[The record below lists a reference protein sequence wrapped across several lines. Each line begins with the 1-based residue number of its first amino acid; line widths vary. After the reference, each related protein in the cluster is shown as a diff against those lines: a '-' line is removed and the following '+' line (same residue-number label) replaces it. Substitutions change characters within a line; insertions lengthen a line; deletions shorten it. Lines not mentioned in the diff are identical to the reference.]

1 MDTKTERKIVIGLII
16 LLLAVGGFYFWR
28 MYNGLK
34 PAILPP
40 EQPTEDQ
47 TETGT
52 PPASPDT
59 PTQPDND
66 TAPERDEPS
75 EITSINETPY
85 PLEIPNGFKATI
97 LTDNIPE
104 ARVMR
109 IGPLGDLWVSQTRE
123 GKISLVE
130 LGPENRGDTQAILQ
144 DLNNPHGLAFH
155 PQDEFQLYY
164 AEEGKISRINV
175 YSDGEPDVIYDD
187 LPTGGRHFTRTIGF
201 GPDGRLY
208 VSIGSSC
215 DTCVEDD
222 DRRAAIYSMNPDGSD
237 FKSHAQ
243 GLRNAV
249 FFTWNYVDG
258 SMWATEMG
266 RDHLGDNTPPDEIVK
281 VEEGNHYGWP
291 YCYGKNTHD
300 AEFDDSQEAKEFCQN
315 EATPSTIDLQA
326 HSAPL
331 GLGFVPEE
339 GWPEDMWYD
348 MIVAYHGSWNRT
360 VPTGYKLM
368 RFKFDAEGNFQGR
381 EDFIAG
387 WLADSGRSYG
397 RPVDVLIQPGGVMY
411 VSDDKAGNIYRIT
424 RIADEQ
430 QQAVYETEDLRL
442 YAPDPAEPLSGNVE
456 IRGETPGTMFFEG
469 DFPVRLEDDAGN
481 VLATSIATAQD
492 EWMTEDF
499 VTFTSEISFTKPE
512 TNSGALVFIKD
523 NPSGLPENDK
533 EIRVPVTFE

>member
-1 MDTKTERKIVIGLII
+1 MDTKTERNIVIGLII
-16 LLLAVGGFYFWR
+16 LLLVIGGFYFLR
-28 MYNGLK
+28 IYNGLK

-40 EQPTEDQ
+40 EQPPEEQVD
-47 TETGT
+47 
-52 PPASPDT
+52 PDT
-59 PTQPDND
+59 PPSNPD
-66 TAPERDEPS
+66 TPS
-75 EITSINETPY
+75 EPDEDTTPDDDGSSAQTSINNTPY
-85 PLEIPNGFKATI
+85 PLDIPNGFEASV
-97 LTDNIPE
+97 LTDDLPE

-130 LGPENRGDTQAILQ
+130 LGQENQGETQTILQ

-155 PQDEFQLYY
+155 PQDDFQLYY

-175 YSDGEPDVIYDD
+175 YSESEPEVITDN
-187 LPTGGRHFTRTIGF
+187 LPSGGRHFTRTIGF
-201 GPDGRLY
+201 GPDNRLY

-215 DTCVEDD
+215 DTCVEED

-266 RDHLGDNTPPDEIVK
+266 RDHLGDDTPPDEVIN
-281 VEEGNHYGWP
+281 VEEGKHYGWP

-300 AEFDDSQEAKEFCQN
+300 AEFDNSQEAKDFCQN
-315 EATPSTIDLQA
+315 EAAPSTVDLQA

-339 GWPEDMWYD
+339 GWSEDMWYD

-368 RFKFDAEGNFQGR
+368 RLKFDAEGNFQGR
-381 EDFIAG
+381 EDFITG

-411 VSDDKAGNIYRIT
+411 VSDDKAGNIYKINRIQEASPGT
-424 RIADEQ
+424 
-430 QQAVYETEDLRL
+430 VYETEGLRL
-442 YAPDPAEPLSGNVE
+442 YSPNPSEPLTRAVE
-456 IRGETPGTMFFEG
+456 IHGETPGTMFFEG

-481 VLATSIATAQD
+481 VLATGIAVAQD

-499 VTFTSEISFTKPE
+499 VTFKSEISFTKPE
-512 TNSGALVFIKD
+512 TETGVLVFVKD